1 MELDKL
7 DKLYHDVVEKHVER
21 RKVGKKVRKVG
32 KQVRKFWKKIRKVG
46 KKQVG
51 QEKLGK
57 KEELKEELQLIESD
71 FKFLKNLK

>member
-7 DKLYHDVVEKHVER
+7 DKLYHDVVEKDVEWR
-21 RKVGKKVRKVG
+21 KVRKVGKKVRQVGKQVRKVG

-57 KEELKEELQLIESD
+57 
-71 FKFLKNLK
+71 